1 MANPTAGPPVDVLS
15 KETETAAEGSKAEGG
30 AKEVSKRAAAKAAKK
45 AAAAAK
51 KAELALRPKEKPAE
65 SVNTTPTSMFDQG
78 WLKAVYEEKKVPHVY
93 TRFPPEPNGFLH
105 IGHAKAIA
113 VNFGFAKR
121 WGGDCYLRFDDTN
134 PEKEE
139 SIYFQK
145 IKEMVE
151 WLGFK
156 PYKITHSSDYFD
168 RLYELAEE
176 LIRRDKAYVCHCSK
190 EEINMQRG
198 GPDNK
203 GKRYACAHRERPTEE
218 SLAEFRAMRDGKYKP
233 GEAFLRM
240 KQSLTDPNE
249 GNPQM
254 HDLPAYRILDKPHP
268 QTGDKW
274 RIYPLYDFAHC
285 ICDQIENISHSL
297 CTVEFFQSRVSYN
310 WLLEEL
316 DLKKRGSDEVG
327 PMQREYGRLNVEGT
341 ILSKRRI
348 QLLVKGGEF
357 ALPNGEIRK
366 VPPAVRGWDDPR
378 LYTLIALRRRGIP
391 AQALLN
397 FVSELG
403 VTTANT
409 NIQTFKLEASVRK
422 YLERTV
428 PRLMLVLNPIKI
440 VIEDLPED
448 FKEDLT
454 IPFDPKDASKGSRT
468 VTLERSLYIE
478 QSDFQ
483 SIHSPEF
490 FRLTPE
496 QPVGLLNVP
505 FAVKYVGTG
514 DDGILRVARLE
525 GVKPKAYIHWV
536 PASLG
541 LKVRARQYNALFTVD
556 EPNTLDWKSGGY
568 ADSLNP
574 NSEVEFSNAIIEPA
588 FKELI
593 SKKENGVSPTSGASD
608 DIVRFQAVRTAYFA
622 VDPVESEADGVI
634 LNQIVTLKE
643 DSKKGK

>member
-1 MANPTAGPPVDVLS
+1 MEAPAKDPPSANG
-15 KETETAAEGSKAEGG
+15 EAEGAPKI
-30 AKEVSKRAAAKAAKK
+30 SKRAAEKAAKK

-51 KAELALRPKEKPAE
+51 KAEHALRPKEKPAA
-65 SVNTTPTSMFDQG
+65 TSDSPATMFDMG
-78 WLKAVYEEKKVPHVY
+78 WLKGVYEEKKVPHVL

-121 WGGDCYLRFDDTN
+121 WNGDCYLRFDDTN

-139 SIYFQK
+139 AIYFRK

-156 PYKITHSSDYFD
+156 PFKITHSSDYFD
-168 RLYELAEE
+168 QLYALAEE
-176 LIRRDKAYVCHCSK
+176 LIKRDKAYVCHCSK

-198 GPDNK
+198 GPDNR
-203 GKRYACAHRERPTEE
+203 GARYACAHRDRPSEE
-218 SLAEFRAMRDGKYKP
+218 SLEEFRAMRDGKYKP

-285 ICDQIENISHSL
+285 ICDQIEDISHSL
-297 CTVEFFQSRVSYN
+297 CTVEFFQSRKSYD
-310 WLLEEL
+310 WLLEML
-316 DLKKRGSDEVG
+316 DLKKPGTDELG

-341 ILSKRRI
+341 ILSKRKI

-357 ALPNGEIRK
+357 DVPKPDGSVEK
-366 VPPAVRGWDDPR
+366 KTVPPAVRDWDDPR

-391 AQALLN
+391 APALLN

-409 NIQTFKLEASVRK
+409 NIQTTKLDASVRK

-428 PRLMLVLNPIKI
+428 PRLMLILSPLKL
-440 VIEDLPED
+440 VIEDLPADYHED
-448 FKEDLT
+448 IT

-468 VTLERSLYIE
+468 VPLTREVLIDS
-478 QSDFQ
+478 SDFRLE
-483 SIHSPEF
+483 HSDDF

-496 QPVGLLNVP
+496 RPVGLLNVP
-505 FAVKYVGTG
+505 FAVKYVSKSEDGT
-514 DDGILRVARLE
+514 ITVAKAEERL
-525 GVKPKAYIHWV
+525 KPKAFIHWV
-536 PASLG
+536 PVPSALH
-541 LKVRARQYNALFTVD
+541 VTARSYNPLFTVD
-556 EPNTLDWKSGGY
+556 EPNSLDWKTGGY
-568 ADSLNP
+568 ADHLNP
-574 NSEVEFSNAIIEPA
+574 NSEVVYKDAVVEPG

-593 SKKENGVSPTSGASD
+593 KSSKAEVNPDSGASD
-608 DIVRFQAVRTAYFA
+608 NIVRFQAVRTAYFA
-622 VDPVESEADGVI
+622 VDPVESKEDDIV
-634 LNQIVTLKE
+634 LNQIVSLKE
-643 DSKKGK
+643 DSGKGK